1 MFLQESDL
9 TASIYSEILQAI
21 SREDANFISRNIGTA
36 IRQIESKLAKKYDTS
51 VLWAQTGENR
61 NELVLGI
68 AIDFALYHIHAVLEE
83 VPIIRRE
90 RYDYARKDLE
100 DILNGETMLTGI
112 PLLNESEET
121 ADNEISSGT
130 NSCRY

>member
-112 PLLNESEET
+112 PLLNENEAT
-121 ADNEISSGT
+121 TDNEISSGT
-130 NSCRY
+130 NSRRY